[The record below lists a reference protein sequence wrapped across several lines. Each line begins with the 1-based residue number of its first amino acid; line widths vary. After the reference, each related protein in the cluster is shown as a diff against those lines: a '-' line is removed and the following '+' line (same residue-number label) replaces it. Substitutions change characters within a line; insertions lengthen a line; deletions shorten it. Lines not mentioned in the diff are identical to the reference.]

1 MIEIKPLVS
10 IVIPLYNGSNYLS
23 EAINCAL
30 NQTYSNIEIIVI
42 NDGSKDD
49 GAGREV
55 ALSFGDKI
63 RYFEQENGG
72 VSTALNNGI
81 SKMEGEYFSWLSHD
95 DLYTNDHIEKQ
106 VGLLGIDTEVVISNS
121 LLYFQ
126 FSDLTLTRKDKY
138 SIFPKIPIPVTH
150 FYYWYYACAFLV
162 KKDFF
167 EKYYQFEERFRI
179 SQDVSFIFHVLHFAK
194 LKFNKDYSCF
204 RREHNNTFNRSDVQ
218 EVNVVE
224 YEAILFELVDK
235 YGFSFFISNIHETP
249 KSKLYLI
256 VLYADFLSTRYQ
268 KLSNLFVTRI
278 ITKLHLPS
286 MTTPVIK
293 ILLFV
298 LAKGYSAINRIYRK
312 AAFLISGK

>member
-10 IVIPLYNGSNYLS
+10 IVIPLYNGANFLS
-23 EAINCAL
+23 EAIDCAL

-49 GAGREV
+49 GAGRDV
-55 ALSFGDKI
+55 ALGFGDKI
-63 RYFEQENGG
+63 RYYEQENGG
-72 VSTALNNGI
+72 VSAALNNGI
-81 SKMEGEYFSWLSHD
+81 SKMKGEYFSWLSHD

-106 VGLLGIDTEVVISNS
+106 VGLLSSDTDVVISNS

-167 EKYYQFEERFRI
+167 ENYYQFEERFRI

-194 LKFNKDYSCF
+194 VKFNIDYSCF

-218 EVNVVE
+218 EVNIVE
-224 YEAILFELVDK
+224 YEAILFELIEK
-235 YGFSFFISNIHETP
+235 YGFSFFISNIHEMP
-249 KSKLYLI
+249 KSTLYLV
-256 VLYADFLSTRYQ
+256 VLYADLLSNKYH
-268 KLSNLFVTRI
+268 KLSNLFVSRI
-278 ITKLHLPS
+278 LKRLNLPVAFS
-286 MTTPVIK
+286 PAIK
-293 ILLFV
+293 IILYI
-298 LAKGYSAINRIYRK
+298 LAKGYSTLNRFYRK
-312 AAFLISGK
+312 LAFTIVG

>member
-1 MIEIKPLVS
+1 MSETKPLVS
-10 IVIPLYNGSNYLS
+10 IVIPLYNGSNFLS

-42 NDGSKDD
+42 NDGSKDE
-49 GAGREV
+49 GAGRDV

-72 VSTALNNGI
+72 VSAALNHGI
-81 SKMEGEYFSWLSHD
+81 SKMKGEYFSWLSHD
-95 DLYTNDHIEKQ
+95 DLYTDDHIENQ
-106 VGLLGIDTEVVISNS
+106 VGLLSSNTDVVISNS

-194 LKFNKDYSCF
+194 LKFNKNYSCF

-224 YEAILFELVDK
+224 YEAILFELIDK
-235 YGFSFFISNIHETP
+235 FGFGFFISNIHETP
-249 KSKLYLI
+249 KSSFYLV
-256 VLYADFLSTRYQ
+256 VLYADLLSNKYQ
-268 KLSNLFVTRI
+268 KLTNLFISRMLK
-278 ITKLHLPS
+278 KLNLPGS
-286 MTTPVIK
+286 FSPAIK
-293 ILLFV
+293 LILYF
-298 LAKGYSAINRIYRK
+298 LAKGYSVINRLYRK
-312 AAFLISGK
+312 LAFIFVG

>member
-1 MIEIKPLVS
+1 MSEKKPLVS
-10 IVIPLYNGSNYLS
+10 IVIPLYNGSNFLS

-49 GAGREV
+49 GAGRDV

-72 VSTALNNGI
+72 VSAALNNGI
-81 SKMEGEYFSWLSHD
+81 SKMKGEYFSWLSHD
-95 DLYTNDHIEKQ
+95 DLYTIDHIEKQ
-106 VGLLGIDTEVVISNS
+106 VSMLRSDTDVVISNS
-121 LLYFQ
+121 LLYYQ
-126 FSDLTLTRKDKY
+126 FSNQTLTRKDKY
-138 SIFPKIPIPVTH
+138 SIFPKIAIPVTH

-179 SQDVSFIFHVLHFAK
+179 GQDISFIFHVLHFARVN
-194 LKFNKDYSCF
+194 FNKEYSCF

-224 YEAILFELVDK
+224 YEAILSELIQK
-235 YGFSFFISNIHETP
+235 YGFSFFISNINESK
-249 KSKLYLI
+249 KSSLYLI
-256 VLYADFLSTRYQ
+256 ILYADLLSNKYF
-268 KLSNLFVTRI
+268 KLSNLFVSRLLH
-278 ITKLHLPS
+278 KLHLPIFV
-286 MTTPVIK
+286 TPFLK
-293 ILLFV
+293 IVLYF
-298 LAKGYSAINRIYRK
+298 LAKGYSIINRIYRTITFK
-312 AAFLISGK
+312 IFG

>member
-1 MIEIKPLVS
+1 MSETKPLVS
-10 IVIPLYNGSNYLS
+10 IVIPLYNGSNFLS

-42 NDGSKDD
+42 NDGSKDE
-49 GAGREV
+49 GAGRDV

-72 VSTALNNGI
+72 VSAALNNGI
-81 SKMEGEYFSWLSHD
+81 SKMKGEYFSWLSHD

-106 VGLLGIDTEVVISNS
+106 VSMLRSDTDVVISNS
-121 LLYFQ
+121 LLYYQ
-126 FSDLTLTRKDKY
+126 FSNQTLTRKDKY
-138 SIFPKIPIPVTH
+138 SIFPKIAIPVTH

-179 SQDVSFIFHVLHFAK
+179 GQDISFIFHVLHFAK
-194 LKFNKDYSCF
+194 VNFNKEYSCF

-224 YEAILFELVDK
+224 YEAILFEIIEK
-235 YGFSFFISNIHETP
+235 NGFGFFISNINESP
-249 KSKLYLI
+249 NSKLYLI

-268 KLSNLFVTRI
+268 KLSDLFITRI
-278 ITKLHLPS
+278 ITKLHLPL
-286 MTTPVIK
+286 MATPIIK
-293 ILLFV
+293 ILLFI
-298 LAKGYSAINRIYRK
+298 LAKGYSATNRIYRK
-312 AAFLISGK
+312 AAFLIYG

>member
-1 MIEIKPLVS
+1 MSETKPLVS
-10 IVIPLYNGSNYLS
+10 IVIPLYNGSNFLS

-42 NDGSKDD
+42 NDGSKDE
-49 GAGREV
+49 GAGRDV

-72 VSTALNNGI
+72 VSAALNNGI
-81 SKMEGEYFSWLSHD
+81 SKMKGEYFSWLSHD

-106 VGLLGIDTEVVISNS
+106 VSMLRSDTDVVISNS
-121 LLYFQ
+121 LIYYQ
-126 FSDLTLTRKDKY
+126 FSNQTLTRKDKY
-138 SIFPKIPIPVTH
+138 SIFPKIAIPVTH

-179 SQDVSFIFHVLHFAK
+179 GQDISFIFHVLHFAK
-194 LKFNKDYSCF
+194 VNFNKEYSCF

-224 YEAILFELVDK
+224 YEAILFEIIEK
-235 YGFSFFISNIHETP
+235 NGFGFFISNINESP
-249 KSKLYLI
+249 SSKLYLI

-268 KLSNLFVTRI
+268 KLSDLFVTRI
-278 ITKLHLPS
+278 ITKLHLPL
-286 MTTPVIK
+286 MATPIIK
-293 ILLFV
+293 ILLFI

-312 AAFLISGK
+312 AAFLIYG